1 MSEVQKIVVL
11 TESELE
17 SVIIRAVAEALK
29 TQNGQGGVNIGSK
42 EWLRAG
48 EAAKLYGLPKT
59 WFEERGRAGDIVRTK
74 PGRYVLFNR
83 RDIEAYMQKHKEKN
97 GGEA

>member
-17 SVIIRAVAEALK
+17 SVIKRVVAEALK

-48 EAAKLYGLPKT
+48 EAAQLYGLPKT

-74 PGRYVLFNR
+74 PGRNVLFSR
-83 RDIEAYMQKHKEKN
+83 RSVEAFLAKRR
-97 GGEA
+97 GS

>member
-1 MSEVQKIVVL
+1 MNEPTKIAVL
-11 TESELE
+11 TEAELE
-17 SVIIRAVAEALK
+17 SVIKRAVAEALK
-29 TQNGQGGVNIGSK
+29 TQNGQGIVNIGSK

-48 EAAKLYGLPKT
+48 EAAQLYGLPKT

>member
-1 MSEVQKIVVL
+1 MSESTKIVVL

-17 SVIIRAVAEALK
+17 GVIKRAVAEALK
-29 TQNGQGGVNIGSK
+29 TQNGQGGVNIVSK
-42 EWLRAG
+42 EWLKAG
-48 EAAKLYGLPKT
+48 EAAQLYGPPKT

>member
-17 SVIIRAVAEALK
+17 SVIKRVVAEALK
-29 TQNGQGGVNIGSK
+29 TQNGHGGVNIGSK

-48 EAAKLYGLPKT
+48 EAAQLYGLPKT

>member
-17 SVIIRAVAEALK
+17 SVIKRAVAEALK

-48 EAAKLYGLPKT
+48 EAAQLYGLPKT